1 MTTSTYPT
9 TADAINS
16 TDDPALVTEAIADA
30 VNAVQADLIAI
41 GATSASRVARD
52 IATASFTSGTGV
64 KNTDV
69 YDKTY
74 SLDTTT
80 AGSAIV
86 SLLGPLD
93 GSTYEAVAART
104 TQATDCISVRVPA
117 GWSVKIALTTST
129 AVAVW
134 VIL

>member
-41 GATSASRVARD
+41 GATSVSRVARD
-52 IATASFTSGTGV
+52 IATAS
-64 KNTDV
+64 
-69 YDKTY
+69 
-74 SLDTTT
+74 